1 MAQQCRPQWRKKCR
15 TWGRSPQIS
24 YIDNSVLSHKKVEI
38 ATEESQDG
46 VVADALMVRLD
57 CRIIDKTLGEVADAD
72 TGTSDTG
79 TPGTSTPDTGV
90 DTATAGSSDNE
101 RSISDGS
108 YAAVVEI
115 HSASHHTSHSDE
127 PCEGETSQ

>member
-1 MAQQCRPQWRKKCR
+1 MRFINAWKAGRKLGSKL
-15 TWGRSPQIS
+15 IS
-24 YIDNSVLSHKKVEI
+24 YSYPKPTLYDTTGNTAQTID
-38 ATEESQDG
+38 AGTTDTSQP
-46 VVADALMVRLD
+46 
-57 CRIIDKTLGEVADAD
+57 D

-79 TPGTSTPDTGV
+79 TPGTSTPDTGA